1 MNEKYN
7 QFINTSNKSSD
18 LKSISAYLNNIE
30 IRAYQRLYYF
40 RFHPIRNRKSTEKKK
55 LKRWARKKQ
64 EKRTGVKKVLWHT
77 FTIERVRTKWMHKK
91 ETTE

>member
-18 LKSISAYLNNIE
+18 LKSISAYLYNIE

-40 RFHPIRNRKSTEKKK
+40 RFHPIRNRKSTKNEKK
-55 LKRWARKKQ
+55 
-64 EKRTGVKKVLWHT
+64 VKKKD
-77 FTIERVRTKWMHKK
+77 ERARSKRREQELRKYYDIHLR
-91 ETTE
+91 

>member
-18 LKSISAYLNNIE
+18 LKSISAYLYNIE

-40 RFHPIRNRKSTEKKK
+40 RFHPIRNRKSTKKK
-55 LKRWARKKQ
+55 
-64 EKRTGVKKVLWHT
+64 VKKKD
-77 FTIERVRTKWMHKK
+77 ERARSKRREQELRKYYDIHLRLRV
-91 ETTE
+91 